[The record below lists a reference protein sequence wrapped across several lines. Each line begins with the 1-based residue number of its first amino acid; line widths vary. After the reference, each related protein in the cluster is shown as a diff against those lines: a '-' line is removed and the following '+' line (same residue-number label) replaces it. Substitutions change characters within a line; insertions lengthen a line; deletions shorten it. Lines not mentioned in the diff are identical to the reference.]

1 MSETQQVQNST
12 GSIPSSD
19 KTEGYFGDCLRFRS
33 VEPRPTPNSKA
44 FSVMLTELSSAMG
57 WLQL

>member
-44 FSVMLTELSSAMG
+44 EFCNGLVAAVKRMNK
-57 WLQL
+57 